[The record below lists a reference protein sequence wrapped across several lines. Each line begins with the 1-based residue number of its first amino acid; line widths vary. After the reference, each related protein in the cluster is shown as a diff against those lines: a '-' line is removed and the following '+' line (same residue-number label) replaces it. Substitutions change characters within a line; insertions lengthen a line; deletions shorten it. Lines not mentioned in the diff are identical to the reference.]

1 MKRATR
7 EETAAVPQQKYSHQN
22 LTEIITVNAEMLS
35 LIKTIETIRDSR
47 QPVLITGETG
57 TGKELFARAVHV
69 LSNVKGPFIT
79 VNVAGLDDN
88 VFSDTL
94 FGHVRGAFTGADRPR
109 PGMIEKA
116 AGGTIFLDEI
126 GDLSLSSQIKML
138 RLLQDGD
145 YLPLGA
151 DDHRQSN
158 ARIVTATNRD
168 LWQAQRSGHFRAD
181 FNYRLRTHHINI
193 PPLRERRDDIAPLTE
208 YFLENA
214 ATMLKKTKPTPP
226 VELLP
231 LLRTYSFPGNV
242 RELQGMIFDAVS
254 QHQNKILSLRTFQEH
269 IANTNIYKPET
280 TPLEKKRGEDS
291 FLPMGKFP
299 TIQEAIGFL
308 VIEAMKR
315 TQSNQ
320 TIAARMLGISRQAL
334 NKRLNKLAATG
345 SPLFS

>member
-1 MKRATR
+1 
-7 EETAAVPQQKYSHQN
+7 
-22 LTEIITVNAEMLS
+22 MLS
-35 LIKTIETIRDSR
+35 LITTIEAIGDSR
-47 QPVLITGETG
+47 QAVLITGETG

-69 LSNVKGPFIT
+69 LSKVKGPFIS

-116 AGGTIFLDEI
+116 SGGTIFLDEI
-126 GDLSLSSQIKML
+126 GDLSKTSQIKML

-168 LWQAQRSGHFRAD
+168 LWEAQRSGHFRAD

-193 PPLRERRDDIAPLTE
+193 PPLRNRRDDIEPLIE
-208 YFLENA
+208 YFLDQS
-214 ATMLKKTKPTPP
+214 ATALKKNRPTPP
-226 VELLP
+226 LELVP
-231 LLRTYSFPGNV
+231 LLQAYSFPGNV
-242 RELQGMIFDAVS
+242 REMQGMIFDAVS
-254 QHQNKILSLRTFQEH
+254 QHQSKILSLRTIHEH
-269 IANTNIYKPET
+269 IANNTIYKT
-280 TPLEKKRGEDS
+280 QVAPLEQMREKNS
-291 FLPMGKFP
+291 FAATMSKFP
-299 TIQEAIGFL
+299 TIQEAISFL
-308 VIEAMKR
+308 VVEAMK
-315 TQSNQ
+315 QAEYNQ
-320 TIAARMLGISRQAL
+320 AIAARLLGISRQAL
-334 NKRLNKLAATG
+334 NKRLNKLSVTE